1 MKLKVFSKNTPEA
14 TIERIVQ
21 TLSDGGVIVYPT
33 DTTYA
38 LGCNAMKERAVE
50 RVCKIRNIDIATHPL
65 SIVCYDMS
73 AISEYARIEN
83 NIYKTI
89 RRNLPGPFTF
99 ILPGKNTL
107 PKIFRACKGKEV
119 GIRMPDSA
127 VVAEIVRRLG
137 APLMTCSLP
146 MPEGEEAETAYL
158 TNPDLIEDTL
168 GDGVDLLLDGG
179 EGVYANSTIVDC
191 TGDEPEIIRQG
202 IGELQ

>member
-1 MKLKVFSKNTPEA
+1 
-14 TIERIVQ
+14 
-21 TLSDGGVIVYPT
+21 
-33 DTTYA
+33 
-38 LGCNAMKERAVE
+38 MKERAVE

-146 MPEGEEAETAYL
+146 VPEGEEAETAYL
-158 TNPDLIEDTL
+158 TNPDLIDDTL
-168 GDGVDLLLDGG
+168 GDDVDLLLDGG

>member
-1 MKLKVFSKNTPEA
+1 MKLKVFPKNTPEA
-14 TIERIVQ
+14 TIEHIVQ

-38 LGCNAMKERAVE
+38 LGCSAMKERAVE
-50 RVCKIRNIDIATHPL
+50 RVCKIRKIDSAAHPL
-65 SIVCYDMS
+65 SIVCYDLS

-119 GIRMPDSA
+119 GIRMPDSPI
-127 VVAEIVRRLG
+127 VAEIVRRLG

-146 MPEGEEAETAYL
+146 VPEGEEEETAYQ
-158 TNPDLIEDTL
+158 TNPDLIEETL
-168 GDGVDLLLDGG
+168 GNDVDLLLDSG